1 MKNFEEFEK
10 KINSKNKQLN
20 YFDIVKFLLDNCDK
34 PKFNE
39 TNKNGILLEN
49 KRIFN
54 GPIELTKD
62 NDPEQLVIYYIPEQ
76 EKESI
81 NIIEEEEQNL
91 KRVGFILSKDDY
103 LKNRISKIIQYRD
116 YGISNVN
123 QSYLHTELKELMEK
137 IFNLE
142 EEKLDNSDKATII
155 NSFKIQYGKD
165 YFLKMLSGCQ
175 KEKEQLNGCRTPP
188 ARK

>member
-1 MKNFEEFEK
+1 MD
-10 KINSKNKQLN
+10 N
-20 YFDIVKFLLDNCDK
+20 YSK

-39 TNKNGILLEN
+39 TNQNGVLFEN
-49 KRIFN
+49 QRIFN

-165 YFLKMLSGCQ
+165 YFLKML
-175 KEKEQLNGCRTPP
+175 L
-188 ARK
+188 